1 MPENSTPMPGDVGD
15 DIDLLRA
22 ENDALRARLS
32 RRATLRKWLS
42 VLLVVLT
49 SLTVVSATLAYWA
62 HEKVFDTDSF
72 METVE
77 PVLTDPAFYA
87 AISARVSEQT
97 LEALDIEE
105 RVTGALTQLD
115 EYISE
120 ALLDALEIGERG
132 REVLGRFDRPTLA
145 NLAPAIASGLE
156 TRVVAIIDR
165 FVTSE
170 QFSSRL
176 PDLVRRAHQGT
187 IALVRGDLVEIP
199 NVSIA
204 EGEVSLNLLPIVA
217 EILRP
222 IAEQIR
228 GFGPDITLPDV
239 ISNQVDEARD
249 QLAAAL
255 QARLPEDF
263 GLVTIMSEERLVEI
277 QETANRLDRLVW
289 ALVILSLVL
298 AGVTVAV
305 SPTRRRT
312 LVQLALGVAAGL
324 VIAMVIMRR
333 VQQAVF
339 DQITSPDGE
348 RVARVLLTE
357 VMSSLRTVVVIV
369 GVAAIVLAIAAY
381 LAGGPRWLDAV
392 STRVSSLR
400 SDEDDEL
407 GRWVSSHHDVLRIV
421 GIGVAVAVV
430 FITGLELIPIL
441 IVAVILGLYLWGI
454 AAVSRS
460 DAEEV
465 PEILSP
471 AGSGMTNEQ
480 GEK

>member
-1 MPENSTPMPGDVGD
+1 MTENSTPAPGDATD
-15 DIDLLRA
+15 ELDLLRT
-22 ENDALRARLS
+22 ENEVLRIRLS
-32 RRATLRKWLS
+32 RRASLRKWLS
-42 VLLVVLT
+42 VVLVVLT
-49 SLTVVSATLAYWA
+49 SLTAVSATLAYWA
-62 HEKVFDTDSF
+62 HERVFDTDSF

-77 PVLTDPAFYA
+77 PALSDPAFYA
-87 AISARVSEQT
+87 AISARVSQQT
-97 LEALDIEE
+97 LEALNLEE

-132 REVLGRFDRPTLA
+132 REALGRFDRPTLA

-165 FVTSE
+165 IITSE
-170 QFSSRL
+170 EFSSRL

-187 IALVRGDLVEIP
+187 IALVRGELVEIP
-199 NVSIA
+199 NISIA
-204 EGEVSLNLLPIVA
+204 EGEVRLNLLPIVA
-217 EILRP
+217 DILRP

-228 GFGPDITLPDV
+228 GFGPDIDLPDV

-263 GLVTIMSEERLVEI
+263 GLVTIMSEERLEEV
-277 QETANRLDRLVW
+277 QLAANRLDRFVW

-298 AGVTVAV
+298 AAVTVAV

-312 LVQLALGVAAGL
+312 LVQLALGVASGL

-333 VQQAVF
+333 VEQAVF
-339 DQITSPDGE
+339 EQITSPDGE
-348 RVARVLLTE
+348 YVARVLFTE
-357 VMSSLRTVVVIV
+357 VMSSLRTVVLIV

-381 LAGGPRWLDAV
+381 LAGGPTWLTAV
-392 STRVSSLR
+392 STRVSHLR

-407 GRWVSSHHDVLRIV
+407 GRWVTIHHDVLRIV
-421 GIGVAVAVV
+421 GIGIAVAVLFV
-430 FITGLELIPIL
+430 TGLELIPIL
-441 IVAVILGLYLWGI
+441 IIGVILGLYLWAI
-454 AAVSRS
+454 AGVARNR
-460 DAEEV
+460 AEEV
-465 PEILSP
+465 PELS
-471 AGSGMTNEQ
+471 STVLTTEQ